1 MSAKPSAPPIPQ
13 ASDAPSADAGL
24 AVLHRETHRHLRL
37 NRRQPDHRFAA
48 GAVTVALMAAELPA
62 ACSEYPCVMAR
73 QPDGGW
79 SLLAVTGLQSGHN
92 LYVAS
97 DGTWLGNHLPATLAT
112 WPFRLVREGG
122 APGSFLV
129 AVHQAALSEAAG
141 DPLFDASGA
150 EAPWLL
156 ERLRHLVDTD
166 RGLTDTALQI
176 AALDAAGVLSER
188 SLQAV
193 LADGRDVELNGFLV
207 VDEAKLQALPEKTV
221 HELHTQGVLSMA
233 YLQLLSMRRF
243 RALVTRA
250 GQQTLAQ
257 DAEPLEIEPAPVAAK
272 AKTKTKAEPDPWP
285 TISA

>member
-1 MSAKPSAPPIPQ
+1 MTIQPSVPV
-13 ASDAPSADAGL
+13 SDATAPKAAL

-37 NRRQPDHRFAA
+37 NRRQPDYGFAR

-92 LYVAS
+92 LYVS
-97 DGTWLGNHLPATLAT
+97 DTGGWLGNHLPATLAT

-129 AVHQAALSEAAG
+129 AVQPSELSEAAG
-141 DPLFDASGA
+141 DPLFDATGA

-156 ERLRHLVDTD
+156 ERLRQLVDTD
-166 RGLTDTALQI
+166 TGLADTARQI
-176 AALDAAGVLSER
+176 AALDAAGVLCER

-193 LADGRDVELNGFLV
+193 LADGSDVELNGFMV

-221 HELHTQGVLSMA
+221 HELHTQGVLSLA
-233 YLQLLSMRRF
+233 YLHLLSLRRF
-243 RALVTRA
+243 RPLVQRA
-250 GQQTLAQ
+250 GQRASVAEREALPVSGAQ
-257 DAEPLEIEPAPVAAK
+257 PEDPPVTGA
-272 AKTKTKAEPDPWP
+272 
-285 TISA
+285 